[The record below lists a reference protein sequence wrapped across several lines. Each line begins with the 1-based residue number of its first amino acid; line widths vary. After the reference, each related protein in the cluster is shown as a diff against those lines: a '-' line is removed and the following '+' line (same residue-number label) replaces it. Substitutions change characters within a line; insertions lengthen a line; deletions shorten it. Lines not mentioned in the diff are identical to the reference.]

1 MYPSDIQPPLG
12 GLGCMASAMRHVGR
26 LAEGYCQSS
35 QQPGQTGTSAARP
48 PRRDPPKHHGDRV
61 TATAKRATGS
71 E

>member
-12 GLGCMASAMRHVGR
+12 GWGCMASAMRHVG
-26 LAEGYCQSS
+26 AWPGATVKVAP
-35 QQPGQTGTSAARP
+35 QPGQTGTSAARP
-48 PRRDPPKHHGDRV
+48 PRRDPPKHHGDRA